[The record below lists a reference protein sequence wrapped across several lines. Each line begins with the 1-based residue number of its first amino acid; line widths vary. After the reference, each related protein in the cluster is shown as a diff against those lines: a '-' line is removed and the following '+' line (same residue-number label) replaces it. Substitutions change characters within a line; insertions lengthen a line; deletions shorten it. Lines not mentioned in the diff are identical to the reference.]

1 MAPSSLDPDFL
12 GGRLGREPSEPFGE
26 FIAVAHSSSHDLG
39 NLLRLRHHKNQ
50 RLQI

>member
-26 FIAVAHSSSHDLG
+26 FIAVAHSPTEASQESAPS
-39 NLLRLRHHKNQ
+39 NINPCPT
-50 RLQI
+50 